1 MSSAP
6 VRDEQLIRALYAD
19 HAAALLAFVLRLQNG
34 DRAAAEDV
42 VQETLL
48 RAWRHADELSADR
61 VRPWLF
67 TTARNLVIDGQRAR
81 AARAPETGAE
91 LLDSVVTPDGVD
103 STLTAAIVTDAL
115 AALSP
120 EHRAVLIDC
129 FYRGRTAREIAAER
143 GLPAGTA
150 RSRVYYAM
158 RALRAE
164 LQERGISGS

>member
-19 HAAALLAFVLRLQNG
+19 HAASLFAFVLRLLNG
-34 DRAAAEDV
+34 DRASAEDV

-67 TTARNLVIDGQRAR
+67 TTARHLVIDGQRAR

-103 STLTAAIVTDAL
+103 SALTAAVVTDAL

-129 FYRGRTAREIAAER
+129 FYRGRTAREIAVER

-150 RSRVYYAM
+150 RSRVYYAL
-158 RALRAE
+158 RAMRAE